1 MDSLKQEKR
10 WCLWKRVERDGRTTK
25 VPFCNV
31 SRMSKSN
38 TPELWL
44 TYDQAQRLI
53 DENDGVFSG
62 KGIFLSVREDGLALC
77 AIDID
82 AHETDHNP
90 LTEEILAMF
99 SGTYAE
105 LSPSG
110 RGYHIIFTADFNQ
123 IPRDEAGNI
132 NYRINNRE
140 NELEVYVGGTTN
152 KYMTYSADR
161 ISETE
166 QVTDQTA
173 ALLLFLEKYMKKS
186 VRGGRQRGEHT
197 AQHVTLP
204 PPEYTPTHD
213 INIEERLSIARR
225 AKDGEYFKRLYDRGD
240 ISNYDNDASKADFAL
255 LMKLAYWLEGDIALI
270 DRAFRSSALMRDKWD
285 EKRGDTTWGGMEI
298 EAALERCE
306 TFYEAPVV
314 NGTPQRQ
321 WYDDLG
327 FHSMDAVTD
336 QQDVSA
342 ETGEIIKPEDVLAMI
357 NALADDEA
365 KQDTISVL
373 PLMCGTGKSSAI
385 RLKIIQTIEAN
396 DGDGLLIMTDNLDR
410 MRDYLTPA
418 DDEMR
423 QFFLDHGDKILA
435 ITPDVDVRRALAEM
449 HRYPVLIM
457 TTQRYI
463 KSSREMIGEY
473 LNWDGG
479 TRPLILVDE
488 KPCFFEQMSLTLD
501 SFSQV
506 HNALHEGLPLQSDEE
521 DWAGPHGKRHELCED
536 WIVMR
541 NHIEQS
547 FDGFNGTFS
556 DLTTHYLLWKP
567 NWQPEEL
574 FERVFAACERYK
586 NQLNRYNADTYTDIF
601 NLVRAIHR
609 MFQSGCV
616 MSFQR
621 QADDAVP
628 IKTMWVMIDHF
639 DCYTDLNAKVV
650 ILDGT
655 ADISTE
661 YQMDYRVEVCDCKQY
676 RRRLDRMTIDI
687 VDMPT
692 GKTALSSSTMQQRQV
707 VADTVDYLDRS
718 ISDGATPAIF
728 TYQFLARQYERRYYP
743 QNVAYFGIIRGSNE
757 FRDKTHIAQVGMN
770 RYQNPAYFLYELE
783 MDSALRIRL
792 MFMEYAAQS
801 DVIWDCIKRPDSFT
815 RKVMYQE
822 LLAELEQN
830 IFRGTIRKALAD
842 DSYTFYLFTPHRDKR
857 LLDAI
862 HDRFAPL
869 GARVEYTKTETQP
882 SYHDMRETF
891 LAQDMTKLKDLPHHL
906 RIAIWHDRMIATGD
920 EYTVDSLGE
929 ALGLTK
935 DQINKAREVKEELNG
950 CFKSEKIGG
959 RPVKFKKNRDW
970 SEPEDVF
977 PF

>member
-186 VRGGRQRGEHT
+186 VRGGRQRGERT

-225 AKDGEYFKRLYDRGD
+225 AKDGEYFKRLYDCGD
-240 ISNYDNDASKADFAL
+240 ISCYGDDMSKATFAL

-285 EKRGDTTWGGMEI
+285 ERRGPTTWGGMEI
-298 EAALERCE
+298 EAALDRCE
-306 TFYEAPVV
+306 SFYEAPVI
-314 NGTPQRQ
+314 NDRPQRQ

-327 FHSMDAVTD
+327 FHSMDAVAD
-336 QQDVSA
+336 QQDTNA
-342 ETGEIIKPEDVLAMI
+342 DTGEVIRPEDVLAMI
-357 NALADDEA
+357 NNLADDAA

-423 QFFLDHGDKILA
+423 QFFLDHGDKILV
-435 ITPDVDVRRALAEM
+435 ITPDIDVRRALENM
-449 HRYPVLIM
+449 RHYPVLII

-463 KSSREMIGEY
+463 GSSRDQIEEF
-473 LNWDGG
+473 LEWDGG
-479 TRPLILVDE
+479 KRPLVLVDE
-488 KPCFFEQMSLTLD
+488 RPYFLTQQNLDFET
-501 SFSQV
+501 FSTIYSAV
-506 HNALHEGLPLQSDEE
+506 HEGLPLESDDENWAE
-521 DWAGPHGKRHELCED
+521 DRQWLCEH
-536 WIVMR
+536 WHVIQIRMGFT
-541 NHIEQS
+541 
-547 FDGFNGTFS
+547 FDAFNNEFT
-556 DLTTHYLLWKP
+556 DNNIHYFFWRP
-567 NWQPEEL
+567 NWQEWDVFDRSFGILKKYRNEIDR
-574 FERVFAACERYK
+574 FTNGGYTAIFASVKAVYQMFRRGCIVTYKRERNGQIK
-586 NQLNRYNADTYTDIF
+586 
-601 NLVRAIHR
+601 
-609 MFQSGCV
+609 
-616 MSFQR
+616 
-621 QADDAVP
+621 
-628 IKTMWVMIDHF
+628 KTMSLLMEHIG
-639 DCYTDLNAKVV
+639 CYTDLDAKVIV
-650 ILDGT
+650 LDGT
-655 ADISTE
+655 ADISSE
-661 YQMDYRVEVCDCKQY
+661 YQLYPEVEICDCSRY
-676 RRRLDRMTIDI
+676 RRRLDRLTIDI

-692 GKTALSSSTMQQRQV
+692 GKTRLLTSSGSGALRQQVKQSV
-707 VADTVDYLDRS
+707 IDYLRQ
-718 ISDGATPAIF
+718 AVPETERPAVF
-728 TYQFLARQYERRYYP
+728 TYKDYVRYFAPVYGV
-743 QNVAYFGIIRGSNE
+743 QNVAHFGVIRGSNS
-757 FRDKTHIAQVGMN
+757 FRDKTHVAQIGLN
-770 RYQNPAYFLYELE
+770 RFPELSYFLYEF
-783 MDSALRIRL
+783 MADPDLRKQLFWMEHGEQTAFIR
-792 MFMEYAAQS
+792 ER
-801 DVIWDCIKRPDSFT
+801 IKKADGFT
-815 RKVMYQE
+815 TKAMYQE
-822 LLAELEQN
+822 LLSELEQD
-830 IFRGTIRKALAD
+830 IFRGVIRKAMAE

-869 GARVEYTKTETQP
+869 GAKVEYTKTETQP

-891 LAQDMTKLKDLPHHL
+891 LAQDMTKLNDLPHHL

-970 SEPEDVF
+970 SEPEDDF